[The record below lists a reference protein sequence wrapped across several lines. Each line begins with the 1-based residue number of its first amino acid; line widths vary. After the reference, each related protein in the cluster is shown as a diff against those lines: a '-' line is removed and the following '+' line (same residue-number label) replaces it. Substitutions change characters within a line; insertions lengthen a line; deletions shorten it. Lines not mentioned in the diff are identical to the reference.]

1 MAELDIGIPDI
12 SKAIA
17 QAEKYLDITKQN
29 TLAITEMAKALK
41 SMTSANPLASAK
53 DYNQIASA
61 MKASQQALKDF
72 NREKK
77 NEQKLTE
84 QLNSARD
91 EEVKGRIRLQ
101 QATAEQKKILSEEV
115 ALENKSLGTKKRL
128 QIENAKLTRSLDKLN
143 LETKEGV
150 AQAKEYIRQIDI
162 NNAKIKQFSSLQ
174 AQGKLTVGQY
184 TDSINKA
191 KIGMMNFA
199 SALGVATGLFAF
211 TSALKGAFNIIR
223 NNEDAFAS
231 LSAITGLTGDKFEVF
246 KTAINNTATEL
257 KVSSTEVAEA
267 AEKIASAQPKLLE
280 NADALSEVTKQAI
293 ILNKAIKG
301 DLTETS
307 LALVGVMNQ
316 FGASGEEAARI
327 INILAAGSKAGAA
340 TVTQINE
347 SMVKFGTTAKIL
359 NVSIEES
366 VGLIETLG
374 EKAIFGAEAGT
385 ALKNV
390 MLIMSSIDMLPPK
403 ALKQLEKYGV
413 DTSIVTDTTISFSD
427 RLKELSKIGQDT
439 TAIMQ
444 VFGKENATA
453 ATVLLNSTDTLD
465 NMTAAVT
472 GTNVANEQMA
482 VNVDTISGKLEE
494 FSAKWENLVTEWAN
508 GKNVGEGVKNVIGF
522 ITDNL
527 EEIIGWVFKGVK
539 AWILYKSTLT
549 LVNKEGTGMIQMFRN
564 LSKGVKGATF
574 SVGTLA
580 KGLMG
585 IVGIAAILIPIF
597 IDIVKEIGEMISRTT
612 ALDRVTEKYN
622 ERIIEEK
629 AKMDLLR
636 VEVRGAIGDKEKM
649 EGLIKRINA
658 TYGTTLK
665 NIDDET
671 QMMNQLW
678 GAYQKVNAEMEKRI
692 MQQLLEEELTEL
704 FKQKRAAEKALD
716 DIGERTI
723 LNAVSFDFF
732 SEHLSDTVD
741 DINELQAE
749 LFKLDNGFK
758 NLGARTKR
766 GVDDPTLPK
775 KKEPLDPKKGLTEEE
790 KRLKRLADLRR
801 DHANELIMFENEA
814 IKAGYDRATI
824 DNLLFM
830 RKKEL
835 IEQELLFIQ
844 ELNLKTTEEYDKTL
858 NARLKM
864 IDEEVKRLE
873 KAKTEKIGIADEE
886 AFFMNAI
893 FKQLAEAARK
903 AEEER
908 IKALEQSIA
917 KMQESAAAL
926 IQTIQDI
933 NNAKIDAIDVEIEQ
947 RKTEIQAH
955 EDRVS
960 EMKQLASEGVLVAEE
975 SIKAEEAKISAL
987 ESSIAELEAKKQ
999 KLLTI
1004 NLGLQTA
1011 LNLAESGDPAAIAKA
1026 FGQVGDFVSGLQS
1039 FKEGTDDTGTGGNID
1054 KDGGFLS
1061 ILHPGEMVMEK
1072 ELSEPFRKMGM
1083 GRQDIA
1089 DVAMMKI
1096 HDDMVNQKSLQY
1108 GSFGDVM
1115 TLSALNGIKDGQE
1128 KVIDLLSDLP
1138 KKMPVNKLD
1147 YNKIQMALVEEIK
1160 INNEIKRYFTFL
1172 KK

>member
-17 QAEKYLDITKQN
+17 QAEKYLEITKQN

-199 SALGVATGLFAF
+199 SALGVTTGIFAI
-211 TSALKGAFNIIR
+211 TNALKGAFNIIR

-231 LSAITGLTGDKFEVF
+231 LSAITGLTGEKFEVF

-347 SMVKFGTTAKIL
+347 SMVKFGTTAKIQ

-390 MLIMSSIDMLPPK
+390 MLIMSSIDVLPPK

-444 VFGKENATA
+444 VFGRENATA

-465 NMTAAVT
+465 NMTDAVT

-539 AWILYKSTLT
+539 AWILYKSVLT
-549 LVNKEGTGMIQMFRN
+549 LVNNEGTGMIQMFRN
-564 LSKGVKGATF
+564 LKKGVDGTKF
-574 SVGTLA
+574 SIGTLT
-580 KGLMG
+580 KGLAG
-585 IVGIAAILIPIF
+585 IVGIAAILIPMF

-612 ALDRVTEKYN
+612 ALDRVTSKYN
-622 ERIIEEK
+622 DRISEER

-636 VEVRGAIGDKEKM
+636 IEVQGAIGDKKKM
-649 EGLIKRINA
+649 EELIGRINA

-678 GAYQKVNAEMEKRI
+678 EAYQRVNAEMEKRI

-704 FKQKRAAEKALD
+704 FKARRAIEKAMKDSEDSFLGAVDYSGFLADVND
-716 DIGERTI
+716 DIK
-723 LNAVSFDFF
+723 
-732 SEHLSDTVD
+732 
-741 DINELQAE
+741 ELQAE
-749 LFKLDNGFK
+749 LFSLNNGFK

-766 GVDDPTLPK
+766 GVDDPTLPEEK
-775 KKEPLDPKKGLTEEE
+775 IIDPKKEIDTE
-790 KRLKRLADLRR
+790 KLKLDKLAELRR
-801 DHANELIMFENEA
+801 QHANDLVMFENEA

-824 DNLLFM
+824 DDLLFM

-873 KAKTEKIGIADEE
+873 KAKTEKIGIAEE
-886 AFFMNAI
+886 EYFFMNAI

-933 NNAKIDAIDVEIEQ
+933 NNAKIDAIDVEIEH

-1160 INNEIKRYFTFL
+1160 INNEIKRYFTFI